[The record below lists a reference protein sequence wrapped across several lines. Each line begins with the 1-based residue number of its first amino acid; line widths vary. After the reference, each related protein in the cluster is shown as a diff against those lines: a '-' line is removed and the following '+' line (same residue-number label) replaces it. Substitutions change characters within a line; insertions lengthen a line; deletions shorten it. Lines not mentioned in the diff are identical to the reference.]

1 MEVKNG
7 KEKSFAIP
15 FCDDSFGP
23 FSICFWQYII
33 AHQIK
38 QGENRKVL
46 GYMINL
52 FTWLI

>member
-7 KEKSFAIP
+7 KEKSFEIP
-15 FCDDSFGP
+15 FCDDSFAP

-38 QGENRKVL
+38 QGKIEKCL
-46 GYMINL
+46 DI
-52 FTWLI
+52 